1 MAIREFG
8 GSTLFAAAA
17 ALTTA
22 AASSSSPTTRQ
33 DGSVSPRRWRRW
45 QRPAW
50 LASGSILACALFF
63 SAALL
68 AARARP
74 QTTTVQL
81 LTLRSSFAPPKSLA
95 ASAVARLH
103 KTNASPAA
111 DATVAGASAAGAS
124 AASGVVSGA
133 GLLATQ
139 LVRAAAQKDA
149 PLTVTRLGTS
159 VTTAAVHEA
168 TTAVAAAVAPASGV
182 PAPATAAV
190 AVPHGR
196 SRLFEHFDKDGDGV
210 LSEKEVAALLKLLRQ
225 GGGLGGAASGGAS
238 AGAAGASG
246 SIPGTAAS
254 GGDGTRHDVTID
266 GETLSFG
273 QSDFDLLFKQ
283 LSNVKHTRDP
293 SKDPR
298 MTLQEDIVFIKDL
311 VIVTGVATLGG
322 LVATALQQPPL
333 LGFVLAG
340 MIVGPGGFAAITEL
354 VEVET
359 LASLG
364 IAFLLFSLGI
374 EFSITELASVRR
386 VAILGGILSM
396 CGVVAVIGSVGL
408 LLSLVH
414 SVPEAV
420 ALGLAVSL
428 SSTAV
433 VLPCLPAHPGGGH
446 GGSGDGGGSFSDTAG
461 GRGHHRRS
469 RSGDNNRPP
478 GAGCNASG
486 DASELSPKATSSSS
500 GSSVG
505 DSFALVPS
513 GGGGVGGGGPG
524 GGTTLSTGKVKGKTA
539 HGGPGETA
547 SGGGGGGTSTVM
559 GFSHSHTRKVMLG
572 LLVFQDIMIGLI
584 LALLPT
590 LGGTVTQFMEE
601 FLSAGLR
608 LALFVVLSLIVS
620 EFFLPGAVDRLDRCG
635 SPEVFTLGVV
645 VLALAFSYLSEQLG
659 LAIELGAFVAGLM
672 LSENRHKLKVE
683 GSIRTIRDLFTA
695 VFFVSIGM
703 MIHWRYF
710 LANSWRMATL
720 LVLVLVVKSAIMT
733 SVTWAFGRVPL
744 RTALGCGVSLA
755 QAGEFTFVVANKG
768 QSLQLFSP
776 SEARMILGATAV
788 SMLVT
793 PALVRWANRFAPQTT
808 NGTSCGL
815 PMSQGRDT
823 ESV

>member
-8 GSTLFAAAA
+8 GSTLFAVATA
-17 ALTTA
+17 TTTV
-22 AASSSSPTTRQ
+22 AASSSSPLTRQ
-33 DGSVSPRRWRRW
+33 DGPAPPRRWRRW
-45 QRPAW
+45 QRSAW
-50 LASGSILACALFF
+50 LASGSILAGGLFF

-95 ASAVARLH
+95 ASAVARLDR
-103 KTNASPAA
+103 TNALPSVGATLGAA
-111 DATVAGASAAGAS
+111 SMAGASAVGSVSGGTGLSAAHLVRAAREQDAPLVDTQPGAS
-124 AASGVVSGA
+124 AA
-133 GLLATQ
+133 AT
-139 LVRAAAQKDA
+139 
-149 PLTVTRLGTS
+149 
-159 VTTAAVHEA
+159 AVHEA
-168 TTAVAAAVAPASGV
+168 TAPVAAAAVSAATGVSPPA
-182 PAPATAAV
+182 AAAA
-190 AVPHGR
+190 AVPHVR

-225 GGGLGGAASGGAS
+225 GGGLGAAASGGAG

-246 SIPGTAAS
+246 IPGTTGS
-254 GGDGTRHDVTID
+254 GGDGPRHDVTID

-340 MIVGPGGFAAITEL
+340 MIVGPGGLAAITEL

-386 VAILGGILSM
+386 VAILGGLLSM

-433 VLPCLPAHPGGGH
+433 VLPCLPAHPGGGGH
-446 GGSGDGGGSFSDTAG
+446 SSSAGGGGGFGDSAG
-461 GRGHHRRS
+461 GRGHHRRG
-469 RSGDNNRPP
+469 RSADNSRPP
-478 GAGCNASG
+478 GVGGITGG
-486 DASELSPKATSSSS
+486 DVSELSPKATSSSS

-505 DSFALVPS
+505 DSFALAP
-513 GGGGVGGGGPG
+513 
-524 GGTTLSTGKVKGKTA
+524 
-539 HGGPGETA
+539 
-547 SGGGGGGTSTVM
+547 SGGGGGGGGNTLSNGKGKGVATHGGPGESANGGGGGGVSVTM
-559 GFSHSHTRKVMLG
+559 GFSHPHTRKVMLG

-590 LGGTVTQFMEE
+590 LGGTATQFMEE

-608 LALFVVLSLIVS
+608 LALFVVLSLIVA

-710 LANSWRMATL
+710 VANSWRMATL
-720 LVLVLVVKSAIMT
+720 LVLVLVVKSAVMT

-793 PALVRWANRFAPQTT
+793 PALVRWARRFAPQTN
-808 NGTSCGL
+808 NGVSCGL
-815 PMSQGRDT
+815 PTSQGRDP

>member
-8 GSTLFAAAA
+8 GCTLFAAA
-17 ALTTA
+17 TA
-22 AASSSSPTTRQ
+22 ASTATASPSSPSTRQ
-33 DGSVSPRRWRRW
+33 DGPAPPRRWRGW
-45 QRPAW
+45 HRPAW
-50 LASGSILACALFF
+50 LASGSILAGALFF

-95 ASAVARLH
+95 ASAVARLQSA
-103 KTNASPAA
+103 NASPATGV
-111 DATVAGASAAGAS
+111 TVAGASTAGAL
-124 AASGVVSGA
+124 ATGGVVSSA
-133 GLLATQ
+133 GSSAAQ
-139 LVRAAAQKDA
+139 MVRAATQRDM
-149 PLTVTRLGTS
+149 PLATTRMGTS
-159 VTTAAVHEA
+159 EAAAAVHEA
-168 TTAVAAAVAPASGV
+168 TNPLAATAVSSSSVPPPAIAAAP
-182 PAPATAAV
+182 
-190 AVPHGR
+190 VPHVR
-196 SRLFEHFDKDGDGV
+196 SRLFAHFDKDGDGV

-225 GGGLGGAASGGAS
+225 GGGLGGPASGVAG

-246 SIPGTAAS
+246 SAPGTAGS
-254 GGDGTRHDVTID
+254 GGDGVRHDVTID

-340 MIVGPGGFAAITEL
+340 IIVGPGGFAAITEL

-386 VAILGGILSM
+386 VAILGGLLSM

-408 LLSLVH
+408 
-414 SVPEAV
+414 
-420 ALGLAVSL
+420 
-428 SSTAV
+428 
-433 VLPCLPAHPGGGH
+433 VL
-446 GGSGDGGGSFSDTAG
+446 
-461 GRGHHRRS
+461 
-469 RSGDNNRPP
+469 
-478 GAGCNASG
+478 ASG
-486 DASELSPKATSSSS
+486 DVSELSPKATSSSS

-505 DSFALVPS
+505 DSFALAPS
-513 GGGGVGGGGPG
+513 GGVGGSGSGSG
-524 GGTTLSTGKVKGKTA
+524 GGNTLSNGKGKGVA
-539 HGGPGETA
+539 VHGVSSEGA
-547 SGGGGGGTSTVM
+547 SMGGGGGASTVM
-559 GFSHSHTRKVMLG
+559 GFSHPHTRKVMLG

-590 LGGTVTQFMEE
+590 LGGTATQFLEE

-620 EFFLPGAVDRLDRCG
+620 EFFLPSAVDRLDRCG

-710 LANSWRMATL
+710 WANSWRMATL

-733 SVTWAFGRVPL
+733 AVTWAFGRVPL
-744 RTALGCGVSLA
+744 RTALGAGVSLA

-793 PALVRWANRFAPQTT
+793 PALVRWARRFAPQTT
-808 NGTSCGL
+808 TGTSCGL
-815 PMSQGRDT
+815 PTSQGRNT